1 MEHVIHTIPP
11 IFSAESEILILG
23 TMPSPKSRAQA
34 FYYAHPQNRFW
45 PALALAL
52 GEPAPTSR
60 EEKIALILRH
70 RLALWDVLYSCDITG
85 ASDASIKNPVPN
97 EIPALIASSRISRVL
112 CTGGTS
118 ARLYTRLV
126 FPQTNIP
133 CEVLPSPSAANARMR
148 LEDLASEYRRTI
160 QNLSSTFL

>member
-1 MEHVIHTIPP
+1 MERVYHTIPP
-11 IFSAESEILILG
+11 VVSPESEILILG
-23 TMPSPKSRAQA
+23 TMPSPKSREQV

-52 GEPAPTSR
+52 DEAAPTTR
-60 EEKIALILRH
+60 EEKVALILRH
-70 RLALWDVLYSCDITG
+70 RLALWDVLYSCEITG

-97 EIPALIASSRISRVL
+97 DIPALISQSRISRVL
-112 CTGGTS
+112 CTGTAS
-118 ARLYTRLV
+118 ARLYTRFV

-148 LEDLASEYRRTI
+148 LDDLAREYKRVI
-160 QNLSSTFL
+160 ENLSFTLL